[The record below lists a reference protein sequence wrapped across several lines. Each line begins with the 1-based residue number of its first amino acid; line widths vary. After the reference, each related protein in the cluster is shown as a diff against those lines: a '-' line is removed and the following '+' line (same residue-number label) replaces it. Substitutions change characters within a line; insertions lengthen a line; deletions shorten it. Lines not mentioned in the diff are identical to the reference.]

1 MSPKL
6 DDQIAQAEQRL
17 KQLKVRQQRIEA
29 RKRALDSKRN
39 RKADTRKKI
48 LAGAIVLARAEQGR
62 LPELTTWLDDA
73 LTRADDRALFELPSR
88 Q

>member
-1 MSPKL
+1 MPKL

-29 RKRALDSKRN
+29 RKRTLDAKRN
-39 RKADTRKKI
+39 RKADTRRKI

-62 LPELTTWLDDA
+62 LPELTGWLDDA
-73 LTRADDRALFELPSR
+73 LTRDDDRALFELPPKT
-88 Q
+88 